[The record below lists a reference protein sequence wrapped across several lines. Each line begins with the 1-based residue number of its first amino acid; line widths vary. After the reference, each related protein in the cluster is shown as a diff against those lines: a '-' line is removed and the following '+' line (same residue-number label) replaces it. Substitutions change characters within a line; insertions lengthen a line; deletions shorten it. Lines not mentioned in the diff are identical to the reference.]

1 MKLSTNFELEE
12 FLQSQTAIRKGIK
25 EQFTPSQDVIDN
37 LKDVCV
43 NILEPIRNWL
53 KSPVKISSGYRC
65 EKLNKSIGGAKNSQ
79 HTTGEAVDIDLGR
92 SKNLELLNWIKGNLE
107 FDQLLNE
114 YPNEKGEPSWVHV
127 SFTTKRKN
135 RKQFL
140 VIK

>member
-37 LKDVCV
+37 LKDFCV

-92 SKNLELLNWIKGNLE
+92 SKNLELLNWIKSNLE

>member
-114 YPNEKGEPSWVHV
+114 YPNEKEEPSWVHV